1 MVIAPPTRVNQIELD
16 MPASD
21 SPKVGSSSPRP
32 PEIESESESEKE
44 VVQDIVDDVEEE
56 KEVQ

>member
-21 SPKVGSSSPRP
+21 YPKVGSSSPHQP
-32 PEIESESESEKE
+32 ESESESEKE
-44 VVQDIVDDVEEE
+44 VVQDIVDDAEEE
-56 KEVQ
+56 KKVK